1 MIVETLVVGMI
12 QANCFIVADEISKKA
27 VVIDPGGDAPVI
39 AQKIKEMGVNV
50 EAILI
55 THGHFDHVGGMGG
68 LKESLDVP
76 IYVHPEALPL
86 IEKMPEQG
94 ALFGVNVDAAPLPDN
109 ELSDGQDLAFGDLKI
124 KVIHTPGH
132 SRGSVC
138 FLIADELFAGDLI
151 FKGSI
156 GRTDLMGGH
165 YETLIASV
173 TEKVFTLD
181 GATKIHPGHG
191 PSTTV
196 EFEKRT
202 NPFFR

>member
-1 MIVETLVVGMI
+1 MSST
-12 QANCFIVADEISKKA
+12 
-27 VVIDPGGDAPVI
+27 
-39 AQKIKEMGVNV
+39 
-50 EAILI
+50 
-55 THGHFDHVGGMGG
+55 
-68 LKESLDVP
+68 
-76 IYVHPEALPL
+76 
-86 IEKMPEQG
+86 
-94 ALFGVNVDAAPLPDN
+94 
-109 ELSDGQDLAFGDLKI
+109 
-124 KVIHTPGH
+124 

-173 TEKVFTLD
+173 TGKVFTLD